1 MALNRYHRFDEFRIA
16 RRVGALN
23 RVVQGL
29 LWVALIIG
37 LNLLAFQ
44 LAVRWDLTPE
54 RRHTLSP
61 ETQAYLSAMTGK
73 QIRVIVTAAE
83 PGKEANRNEL
93 RDVKTLMSRFEH
105 AFRQTGEDGFKWE
118 VVDVFRQRDRAAELI
133 RDFALDQGNAILFE
147 SEQGRRVL
155 NMDDLYRKDKESGKT
170 SFVGEQMV
178 LSALLEVTDP
188 SSKVVYFTVG
198 QGEMRLG
205 DVDPLRGL
213 SELGHYL
220 TARNVFV
227 RELDLT
233 RFDEVPGD
241 ADLVVIASPQAEL
254 RSADVEKLRKY
265 MENGN
270 GSMFVLLEPF
280 RVHNLDAL
288 LYDWGILCDN
298 GVVLDPGPDYQAS
311 SGGLIL
317 RRYAEHPVTASLIEG
332 RLNVF
337 STQLRPVRFDPG
349 VPRIAGVQRSVL
361 MATSET
367 SWLELNARTESVPK
381 MDPNVDVP
389 GPIPVAAVSERKGGQ
404 QLGLNLKGG
413 RLVVVGDAS
422 IASNALIR
430 LHGNRTFVAN
440 VLNWMLQRDQLLSI
454 APTALDSYRLTLSQ
468 KDLRVLLFYLML
480 IPLLV
485 ALVGLLVRLIHR

>member
-1 MALNRYHRFDEFRIA
+1 MASNRYHRLDEFRIA

-23 RVVQGL
+23 RVAQGL
-29 LWVALIIG
+29 LWITLIIG
-37 LNLLAFQ
+37 LNLLAFR

-61 ETQAYLSAMTGK
+61 ETQAYVTSMSGTPVS
-73 QIRVIVTAAE
+73 VIVTSGE
-83 PGKEANRNEL
+83 PDQEGGRNEL
-93 RDVKTLMSRFEH
+93 RDVKTLISRFEH
-105 AFRQTGEDGFKWE
+105 AFRQSGEQNFKWE

-133 RDFALDQGNAILFE
+133 RDYALEQGNSIIFE
-147 SEQGRRVL
+147 AKQGRRVL
-155 NMDDLYRKDKESGKT
+155 RMSDLYQKDKESGKT
-170 SFVGEQMV
+170 TFVGEQMV
-178 LSALLEVTDP
+178 LSSLLEVTDP
-188 SSKVVYFTVG
+188 ASKVVYFTIG
-198 QGEMRLG
+198 HGEMQLG
-205 DVDPLRGL
+205 DVDPLMGL
-213 SELGHYL
+213 SELGL
-220 TARNVFV
+220 FLAARNVFV

-233 RFDEVPGD
+233 RFDQVPDD
-241 ADLVVIASPQAEL
+241 ADLVVIASPQAEM

-270 GSMFVLLEPF
+270 GSMIVLLEPF
-280 RVHNLDAL
+280 RIHNLDAL

-298 GVVLDPGPDYQAS
+298 AVVLDPGPDYQAS

-317 RRYAEHPVTASLIEG
+317 RRYAEHPVTTSLIEG

-367 SWLELNARTESVPK
+367 SWMEMNARTESIPK
-381 MDPNVDVP
+381 LDPNVDVP

-422 IASNALIR
+422 IVSNALIR
-430 LHGNRTFVAN
+430 LHGNRTFIAN

-454 APTALDSYRLTLSQ
+454 APTAMDSYRLTLSQ
-468 KDLRVLLFYLML
+468 KDLRGLLFYLML
-480 IPLLV
+480 LPLLV
-485 ALVGLLVRLIHR
+485 ALVGFLVRLIHR